1 MGIEMNEEEI
11 IQESIERMSK
21 IKEMMGQPE
30 RFTEEE
36 VRYVF
41 ENVNHE
47 MRSRQISADK
57 DRRMEKIAEEKKIG
71 REFERKTNI
80 NKETKE
86 ESKVEKEE
94 KSQKKKLEFKY
105 KYTFSQ
111 KPGKATNKQ
120 LSFIQE
126 LRMQNEEKLLEIE
139 VDVENVPKMSFD
151 EANNEIRRLKKDLGW
166 KQKEV
171 KKE

>member
-1 MGIEMNEEEI
+1 MA
-11 IQESIERMSK
+11 K
-21 IKEMMGQPE
+21 IKEKMGQPD
-30 RFTEEE
+30 RFTEED

-41 ENVNHE
+41 EDVNHE
-47 MRSRQISADK
+47 IRSRQISADK

-71 REFERKTNI
+71 REFEKKT
-80 NKETKE
+80 ETK
-86 ESKVEKEE
+86 KEE
-94 KSQKKKLEFKY
+94 PKNEKQNDGKKKLEFTH

-126 LRMQNEEKLLEIE
+126 LRKQNEEKILEIE

-151 EANNEIRRLKKDLGW
+151 DANNEIRRLKKDLGW
-166 KQKEV
+166 KQKEI